1 MAKLSDL
8 SDLRKLFPEAE
19 GAYTPSVEKKHE
31 ITPQYL
37 EAHFSNKGRGGKT
50 VTIIRGFEGSQDA
63 LKTLAKSLKQHCG
76 VGGSFKDNDIIIQG
90 NMRDKIMSY
99 LKKIGHHVKRVGG

>member
-19 GAYTPSVEKKHE
+19 GAYTPPVEKKQE

-37 EAHFSNKGRGGKT
+37 EAHFSNKGRVGKT

-63 LKTLAKSLKQHCG
+63 LKTLAKSLKQHCC
-76 VGGSFKDNDIIIQG
+76 VGGSIKDNEIIIQG
-90 NMRDKIMSY
+90 NMRDKIMSF